1 MMENAKNGIATTND
15 VNTTANDR
23 QFSYDLST
31 PLSPTDCLARY
42 SLSRGHLTNPYNH
55 QALGGS
61 ERANS
66 EIRRISFTSEL
77 SSVKGLDD
85 VMRELRDANA
95 NVTVAVRAA
104 ARNRR
109 YQGFASS
116 SSASQSPPSRNTLPT
131 TLWTPM
137 KRES

>member
-1 MMENAKNGIATTND
+1 MASQLLMASTRLPTTVNSATIYRRPYHRLTG
-15 VNTTANDR
+15 R
-23 QFSYDLST
+23 
-31 PLSPTDCLARY
+31 PGP
-42 SLSRGHLTNPYNH
+42 LSRGHPTNPYNH

-77 SSVKGLDD
+77 SSVNLKGLDD
-85 VMRELRDANA
+85 VMQELRDANA

-104 ARNRR
+104 ARDRR